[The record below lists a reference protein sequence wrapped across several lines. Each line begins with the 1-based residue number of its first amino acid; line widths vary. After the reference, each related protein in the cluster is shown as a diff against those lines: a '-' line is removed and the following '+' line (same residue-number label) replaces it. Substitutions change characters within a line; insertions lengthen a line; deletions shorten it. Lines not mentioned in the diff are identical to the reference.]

1 MEHIGKHRR
10 RQAPGVRIVARAVVA
25 IDEIPSIGQRMD
37 RTMRERVSRQPR
49 TGSTKRRVMRNSAE
63 RDDDPQ
69 IWQSGELPFEEGAAV
84 RDFGGRRLVL
94 GRQAFDAVD
103 DNRPLKAQPIVDARV
118 VNALTQSELGKRR
131 EQQVASIVAGKWTP
145 RPVRPMLSGR
155 EACEREPSIW
165 IAKGVNRGVPP
176 VGMIDPTLAPKRDKP
191 RTAQAIAGR
200 LGSRQGAYNLHA
212 AAIGAPP

>member
-1 MEHIGKHRR
+1 VI
-10 RQAPGVRIVARAVVA
+10 A

-49 TGSTKRRVMRNSAE
+49 TGGAKRRVMRNSSE

-69 IWQSGELPFEEGAAV
+69 IWQSGELSFEKGAAV
-84 RDFGGRRLVL
+84 RDFGWRRLVP
-94 GRQAFDAVD
+94 GRQAFDTVD
-103 DNRPLKAQPIVDARV
+103 DNRPPKAQPIVGARV
-118 VNALTQSELGKRR
+118 INALAQSELGKRR
-131 EQQVASIVAGKWTP
+131 EQQVAGMVAGKWTP

-165 IAKGVNRGVPP
+165 IAKGINRRVPP